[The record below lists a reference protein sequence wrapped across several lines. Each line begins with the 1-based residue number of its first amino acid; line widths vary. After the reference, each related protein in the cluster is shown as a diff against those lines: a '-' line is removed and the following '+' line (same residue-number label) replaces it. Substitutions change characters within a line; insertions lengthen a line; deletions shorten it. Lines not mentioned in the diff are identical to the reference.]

1 MLLNKIGSS
10 AMPLTSY
17 IAQLFGIYIAL
28 MGIVMLVKR
37 EAMLQI
43 MTDIVDQRP
52 LIFILAMFR
61 GLIGL
66 AIVLAHNNWSG
77 PLTII
82 VTLIGWI
89 TFLRG
94 IALLLLPA
102 DAERKV
108 LGLFKREATYYG
120 ASIVAIALGLGLS
133 YAGFT
138 T

>member
-10 AMPLTSY
+10 TMPLTAY

-28 MGIVMLVKR
+28 MGGVMLVNR
-37 EAMLQI
+37 EVMLQI
-43 MTDIVDQRP
+43 ITDIVDQRP
-52 LIFILAMFR
+52 LIFILAMLR

-66 AIVLAHNNWSG
+66 AIILAHNIWSG

-102 DAERKV
+102 HAEREV
-108 LGLFKREATYYG
+108 LGLFKLHATYYG
-120 ASIVAIALGLGLS
+120 ASITAIALGLGLS